1 MGNLDIYNKVRVV
14 PKTAQKPIEGGR
26 LKGKTDINPIWR
38 IKTLTEQ
45 FGACGF
51 GWRYE
56 VIRFWLETGANNE
69 IAAFAH
75 INLYIKQADKWSE
88 AIQGIGGSMFVGKEK
103 NGLYTSDECYK
114 MALTDAIS
122 VACKALGIGADVYW
136 EADKTKYGS
145 RETPEAPK
153 QEQSKPNT
161 EPKQETPKDY
171 RMQLGELIRLSKGK
185 ITPGIVLETM
195 EKKFGKRKAN
205 ELNETQFLALLEEL
219 TNEAQS

>member
-88 AIQGIGGSMFVGKEK
+88 AIQGIGGSMFVEKEK

-136 EADKTKYGS
+136 EADSTKYS
-145 RETPEAPK
+145 KSEA
-153 QEQSKPNT
+153 KPNI
-161 EPKQETPKDY
+161 KPKDQAPTHQQ
-171 RMQLGELIRLSKGK
+171 QLLELMNSSKGK
-185 ITPGIVLETM
+185 ITGPMIAETI
-195 EKKFGKRKAN
+195 ERKFGKRKAN
-205 ELNETQFLALLEEL
+205 DLNLEQFKALVKDLQEQ
-219 TNEAQS
+219 AK

>member
-88 AIQGIGGSMFVGKEK
+88 AIQGIGGSMFVEKEK

-136 EADKTKYGS
+136 EADSTKYS
-145 RETPEAPK
+145 KSEA
-153 QEQSKPNT
+153 KPNI
-161 EPKQETPKDY
+161 KPKDQAPTHQQ
-171 RMQLGELIRLSKGK
+171 QLKELMDNSNGK
-185 ITPGIVLETM
+185 ITGTMIAETI
-195 EKKFGKRKAN
+195 ERKFGKRKAN

-219 TNEAQS
+219 TNETQS

>member
-88 AIQGIGGSMFVGKEK
+88 AIQGIGGSMFVEKEK

-136 EADKTKYGS
+136 EADSTKYS
-145 RETPEAPK
+145 KSENP
-153 QEQSKPNT
+153 KPNI
-161 EPKQETPKDY
+161 KPKDQAPTHQQ
-171 RMQLGELIRLSKGK
+171 QLLELINSSNGK
-185 ITPGIVLETM
+185 ITGTMIAETI

-219 TNEAQS
+219 TNEVQS

>member
-88 AIQGIGGSMFVGKEK
+88 AIQGIGGSMFVEKEK

-136 EADKTKYGS
+136 EADSTKYSKSESG
-145 RETPEAPK
+145 P
-153 QEQSKPNT
+153 KPNI
-161 EPKQETPKDY
+161 KPKDQAPTHQQ
-171 RMQLGELIRLSKGK
+171 QLKELMDNSKGK
-185 ITPGIVLETM
+185 ITGTMIAETI

-205 ELNETQFLALLEEL
+205 ELNETQFSALLEEL
-219 TNEAQS
+219 TNEVQS